1 MPGMTAFWDKLW
13 RRRRVKNTRRLPLM
27 SSIGEMRNKEQQQRA
42 KLLRDALEKIL
53 FEMIDQAAR

>member
-1 MPGMTAFWDKLW
+1 
-13 RRRRVKNTRRLPLM
+13 M

-42 KLLRDALEKIL
+42 KLLRDALERIL